1 MDRLWN
7 TSAGI
12 VGIDIS
18 DNAIVYAEIVPTK
31 EGHALRR
38 FGEVSL
44 PVGVVEKSVVVD
56 AERLT
61 EALRTLARTHRIS
74 SARASIGHEA
84 SHTLRMRIPV
94 VSDSEIRPL
103 VARMLEERFAT
114 PSNSLV
120 FDYSISER
128 TLEHVELIVHVSP
141 KHVVDSHADVFSRA
155 GITLVS
161 LAPKS
166 RALIGALTHPS
177 ETEATLIVD
186 ITESNTTATVVIGGV
201 VASVSLLDFSSR
213 QLDSDISPTFESA
226 YPHMLRLKE
235 AIRSCF
241 LQWHLSVSTAGS
253 PEVTIGKVILAGRN
267 ASFTGLA
274 QYLSETL
281 AAKVVVADPWRHV
294 QLPPS
299 EVPAISRSHA
309 PRYATA
315 IGLSIMGDAFGTLLP
330 ENARN
335 YFRRARAIKVAILAL
350 LWVSVFSFVVFIF
363 SVSI

>member
-18 DNAIVYAEIVPTK
+18 DNAIVYAEIVPTE

-38 FGEVSL
+38 FGEVVL
-44 PVGVVEKSVVVD
+44 PAGVVEKSVVVD

-103 VARMLEERFAT
+103 VARMLEERFST
-114 PSNSLV
+114 SSDTLV

-128 TLEHVELIVHVSP
+128 TLEHLELIVHVSP
-141 KHVVDSHADVFSRA
+141 KHIVEAHANAFSRA
-155 GITLVS
+155 GIALVA
-161 LAPKS
+161 LTPKS
-166 RALIGALTHPS
+166 RALIQSLTHAS
-177 ETEATLIVD
+177 EVEATLIVD
-186 ITESNTTATVVIGGV
+186 IAESNTTATVVIGGV
-201 VASVSLLDFSSR
+201 VASVSLFDFSSR

-241 LQWHLSVSTAGS
+241 LQWHLSVSTAGA

-274 QYLSETL
+274 QYLSESL
-281 AAKVVVADPWRHV
+281 AVAVVVADPWRHV

-315 IGLSIMGDAFGTLLP
+315 IGLSLMNDAFGTLLP
-330 ENARN
+330 ESARK
-335 YFRRARAIKVAILAL
+335 YFRRLRVIKIAILAL
-350 LWVSVFSFVVFIF
+350 LWVSVFSLVVFIF

>member
-1 MDRLWN
+1 
-7 TSAGI
+7 
-12 VGIDIS
+12 
-18 DNAIVYAEIVPTK
+18 
-31 EGHALRR
+31 
-38 FGEVSL
+38 
-44 PVGVVEKSVVVD
+44 
-56 AERLT
+56 
-61 EALRTLARTHRIS
+61 
-74 SARASIGHEA
+74 
-84 SHTLRMRIPV
+84 MRIPV

-103 VARMLEERFAT
+103 VARMLEERFST
-114 PSNSLV
+114 ESNSLV

-128 TLEHVELIVHVSP
+128 TLEHLELIVHVSP

-166 RALIGALTHPS
+166 RALIGVLRHPA
-177 ETEATLIVD
+177 EGEATLIVD
-186 ITESNTTATVVIGGV
+186 IAESNTTATVVVGGV

-241 LQWHLSVSTAGS
+241 LQWHLSLSTAGA
-253 PEVTIGKVILAGRN
+253 PDVVVGTVILAGRN

-281 AAKVVVADPWRHV
+281 AVNVVVADPWRHV
-294 QLPPS
+294 QLPQN
-299 EVPAISRSHA
+299 EVPAIFRSHA

-315 IGLSIMGDAFGTLLP
+315 IGLSIMKDAFGTLLP

-350 LWVSVFSFVVFIF
+350 LWVSVFSLVVFIF